1 MSFVFYML
9 AILNNTL
16 QINTK
21 FVRYR
26 NVLGK
31 NFVRPPIFVQ
41 KQLCDACM
49 CLYYVLELFNI
60 VRNTSCAVSNSS
72 TLRPRSACF
81 KVLLAINEHFSRMLR
96 DF

>member
-31 NFVRPPIFVQ
+31 NFV
-41 KQLCDACM
+41 
-49 CLYYVLELFNI
+49 
-60 VRNTSCAVSNSS
+60 
-72 TLRPRSACF
+72 
-81 KVLLAINEHFSRMLR
+81 
-96 DF
+96 